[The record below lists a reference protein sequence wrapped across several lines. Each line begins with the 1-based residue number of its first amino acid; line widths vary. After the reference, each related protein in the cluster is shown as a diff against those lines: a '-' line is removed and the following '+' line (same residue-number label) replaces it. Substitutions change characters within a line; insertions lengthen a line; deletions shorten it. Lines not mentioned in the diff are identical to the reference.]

1 MGRIAVIGSYGVG
14 LTMVVP
20 RMPVAG
26 ETMLGGKFAAGP
38 GGKGSNQAI
47 GAARLGAQ
55 VDFLT
60 CVGPDAFGAD
70 ARALWV
76 REGVGADQVKTG
88 AQATMVGV
96 ILVESSGENRIIVA
110 PGALDELLPVDVEGF
125 ASAVASA
132 DLCMISME
140 IPLPTVIAALRLARR
155 VGTPTLLNP
164 APAAPLPVDVWPL
177 IDYLT
182 PNQSEARI
190 LTGAAE
196 SASPEDLIARLRTL
210 FAGIVVLTLGA
221 AGALAHDG
229 AQQIRLPAVPA
240 RQVVDTTG
248 AGDAFNAAFGV
259 ALTEGMPLQR
269 AVHFAA
275 AAGAYCVGTAEVVPA
290 LPYRRD
296 LVAAT
301 ELP

>member
-20 RMPVAG
+20 RIPLAG

-55 VDFLT
+55 VEFLT

-70 ARALWV
+70 ARALWR

-88 AQATMVGV
+88 SQATMVGM
-96 ILVESSGENRIIVA
+96 ILVEPSGENRIIVA
-110 PGALDELLPVDVEGF
+110 PGALDELSPADVEGF
-125 ASAVASA
+125 AATVAAA

-140 IPLPTVIAALRLARR
+140 IPLPAVIAALRLAHR
-155 VGTPTLLNP
+155 VGTPALLNP
-164 APAAPLPVDVWPL
+164 APAAPLPADVWPL

-196 SASPEDLIARLRTL
+196 SASPEDVMARLRAQ
-210 FAGIVVLTLGA
+210 FSGVIVLTMGA
-221 AGALAHDG
+221 DGALTHDG
-229 AQQIRLPAVPA
+229 TQQSRLPAVLAPH
-240 RQVVDTTG
+240 VVDTTG

-259 ALTEGMPLQR
+259 ALTEGMSLPQ
-269 AVHFAA
+269 AVRFAA
-275 AAGAYCVGTAEVVPA
+275 AAGAHCVGTAEVVPA